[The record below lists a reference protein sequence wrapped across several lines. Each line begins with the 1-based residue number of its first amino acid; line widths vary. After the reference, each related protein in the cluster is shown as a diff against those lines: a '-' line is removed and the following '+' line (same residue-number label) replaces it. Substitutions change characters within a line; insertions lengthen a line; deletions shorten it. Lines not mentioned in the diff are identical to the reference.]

1 MDIDFEEKIVKAY
14 MEKNKRTRFIF
25 ERKKD
30 PVAAVVKMASRFID
44 RLKFNY
50 STQYNSPDIIWH
62 TLGIQS
68 SVTICYTI
76 TECSDVD
83 GLHLPFDKIIPYVLQ
98 NGHGT
103 LIVYPP
109 TGIAYFLDASW
120 ASFQPN
126 YYLKADAPLVY
137 KKGI

>member
-1 MDIDFEEKIVKAY
+1 MDFDFEEKIAQAY
-14 MEKNKRTRFIF
+14 MAKNKRVRFIF

-30 PVAAVVKMASRFID
+30 PMGAIVSMHSRFIE

-50 STQYNSPDIIWH
+50 STQYNSPDTIWR
-62 TLGIQS
+62 TLGIES
-68 SVTICYTI
+68 SDTICYTI

-109 TGIAYFLDASW
+109 TGIAYFIDESW
-120 ASFQPN
+120 ASLQPN
-126 YYLKADAPLVY
+126 YYLKADAPLVH
-137 KKGI
+137 KRA